1 MYSFIYKSGWVPA
14 ETVDFVHAVKNTF
27 DILLGRIPNETCG
40 DMMFSGHTRYTIASL
55 SVLSSYLTRY
65 PLKII
70 LPIYLIALALSL
82 YALYSFIKVDIFTH
96 IHV

>member
-1 MYSFIYKSGWVPA
+1 MYSFIYTSGWVP
-14 ETVDFVHAVKNTF
+14 DDNINFVNSVKNTF
-27 DILLGRIPNETCG
+27 DILLQRIPYETCG

-82 YALYSFIKVDIFTH
+82 YALYSFIKVNTFTFS
-96 IHV
+96 